1 MSEELT
7 LKERVQAALATEE
20 AKNIK
25 LLIAFLIL
33 KTKTE
38 KDDEILDNI
47 DEVAD
52 MIAAELSTI
61 NEFNPTDKDAKEAGI
76 QLLKKIA
83 SLTKT
88 KWDDR
93 ALNILD
99 FII

>member
-1 MSEELT
+1 MSEEMT

-33 KTKTE
+33 KTKTS

-47 DEVAD
+47 DQVAD
-52 MIAAELSTI
+52 MISAELSTI
-61 NEFNPTDKDAKEAGI
+61 NEFNPTEKEAKNAGI

-83 SLTKT
+83 TLTKT
-88 KWDDR
+88 PWDDR
-93 ALNILD
+93 ALNLLD
-99 FII
+99 FIV